1 MVIVAQLAFT
11 YWPVMQQLFR
21 TEPVAF
27 FDGALILVVGAT
39 AMAVFEMEKHLARR
53 FGFSNG

>member
-1 MVIVAQLAFT
+1 VAQLAFT